1 MGGFAESKVQMNS
14 HEIGK
19 ILNIN
24 RCMVILVLYVGY
36 RRGLHFI
43 YLFAVLIATNTV
55 VFCQRVLILKRKK
68 KKNGNFCH
76 VKRSYS
82 NKTTKRSTYYCLRNV
97 FLKLKSSLMLLI
109 LYCKNN
115 KAQSID

>member
-1 MGGFAESKVQMNS
+1 
-14 HEIGK
+14 
-19 ILNIN
+19 
-24 RCMVILVLYVGY
+24 MVVLVLYVGY

-55 VFCQRVLILKRKK
+55 VVVFLPESVYLKK
-68 KKNGNFCH
+68 KKKKKKKDGNFCH

-82 NKTTKRSTYYCLRNV
+82 NKTTKRSTYNYLRNV

>member
-1 MGGFAESKVQMNS
+1 
-14 HEIGK
+14 
-19 ILNIN
+19 
-24 RCMVILVLYVGY
+24 MVILVLYVSY

-55 VFCQRVLILKRKK
+55 VVFLPERIYLKK
-68 KKNGNFCH
+68 KKKDGNFCH
-76 VKRSYS
+76 VKRSHS
-82 NKTTKRSTYYCLRNV
+82 NKTTKRSTYFYLRNV

-115 KAQSID
+115 KAQSIDKYWIVIA

>member
-1 MGGFAESKVQMNS
+1 
-14 HEIGK
+14 
-19 ILNIN
+19 
-24 RCMVILVLYVGY
+24 MVILVLYVGY

-55 VFCQRVLILKRKK
+55 VVFLPESVYLKKD
-68 KKNGNFCH
+68 GNFWH

-82 NKTTKRSTYYCLRNV
+82 NKTTKRSTHYYLRNV
-97 FLKLKSSLMLLI
+97 FSKLKRSLMLLI

-115 KAQSID
+115 TAQSIY

>member
-1 MGGFAESKVQMNS
+1 
-14 HEIGK
+14 
-19 ILNIN
+19 
-24 RCMVILVLYVGY
+24 MVVLVLYVGY

-55 VFCQRVLILKRKK
+55 VFLPESVYLKK
-68 KKNGNFCH
+68 KKKKDGNFCH

-82 NKTTKRSTYYCLRNV
+82 NKTTKRSTYYYLRNV

-115 KAQSID
+115 KAQSIDWYWIVIA

>member
-1 MGGFAESKVQMNS
+1 
-14 HEIGK
+14 
-19 ILNIN
+19 
-24 RCMVILVLYVGY
+24 MVILVLYVGY

-43 YLFAVLIATNTV
+43 YLFAALIATNTIV
-55 VFCQRVLILKRKK
+55 VVLPESVYLKK
-68 KKNGNFCH
+68 KKKKKDGNFCH
-76 VKRSYS
+76 VKGSYS
-82 NKTTKRSTYYCLRNV
+82 NKTTKRSTYYYLRNV